1 MTSWQA
7 TSTAEPH
14 VVCCGLTTL
23 DLVYEVD
30 SPPTADQKVVARDLL
45 VDVGGPAA
53 NAARVAHA
61 LGCRVTLVTAL
72 GSGPLAVLLRDR
84 LAGIEVEDVAPPGH
98 RPPVS
103 TALVSGGRRA
113 VVSMNATRLSSPAD
127 PIVRGDV
134 DALLVDGHLMSPA
147 ITLASAA
154 RHAGI
159 TVVLDG
165 GSWKE
170 GTWDLLP
177 HVEIAAVSADFAL
190 PTRGDVLAGLLDA
203 GAAAAVR
210 TNGPEPVEVLTATG
224 GFTVEVPAATVVDS
238 LGAGDVFHGALVAT
252 LAGGTGLGAAVER
265 ATAAASASVAHRGV
279 MGWRQRNASAE
290 A

>member
-30 SPPTADQKVVARDLL
+30 APPAPDEKVVARDLL
-45 VDVGGPAA
+45 LDVGGPAA
-53 NAARVAHA
+53 NAARVARS

-72 GSGPLAVLLRDR
+72 GEGPLAELLRDA
-84 LAGIEVEDVAPPGH
+84 LEGIDVEDVAPPGH

-103 TALVSGGRRA
+103 TVLVSGGMRA
-113 VVSMNATRLSSPAD
+113 VISMNATRLSSPAAPLPRD
-127 PIVRGDV
+127 GA
-134 DALLVDGHLMSPA
+134 DALLVDGHLMGPA
-147 ITLASAA
+147 VALATAA
-154 RHAGI
+154 RRAGI
-159 TVVLDG
+159 PVVLDG

-177 HVEIAAVSADFAL
+177 NVEIAAVSADFAL
-190 PTRGDVLAGLLDA
+190 PGGRDVLPGLLDA
-203 GAAAAVR
+203 GAGVAVR
-210 TNGPEPVEVLTATG
+210 TNGPNPIDVLTPAG
-224 GFTVEVPAATVVDS
+224 GFMVEVPTATVVDS
-238 LGAGDVFHGALVAT
+238 LGAGDVFHGALAAAV
-252 LAGGTGLGAAVER
+252 AGGADLGDAIGQAA
-265 ATAAASASVAHRGV
+265 AAASASVAHRGV
-279 MGWRQRNASAE
+279 LGWPQRSASAE